1 MIFNV
6 LWTILLGVIG
16 GIVSSLIVSRVF
28 VIQGEYQQQLTFVAH
43 ILKKV
48 NYISATCNLPKQSL
62 RCPTIKTLR

>member
-43 ILKKV
+43 ILKKG
-48 NYISATCNLPKQSL
+48 
-62 RCPTIKTLR
+62 